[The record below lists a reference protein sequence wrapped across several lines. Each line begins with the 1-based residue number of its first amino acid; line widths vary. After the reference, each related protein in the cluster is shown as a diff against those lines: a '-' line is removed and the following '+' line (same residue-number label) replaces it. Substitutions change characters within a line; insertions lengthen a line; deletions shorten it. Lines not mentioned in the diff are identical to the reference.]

1 MTSKFRKILSS
12 TIAGSLLICSVI
24 GSTMSV
30 SAATASKY
38 EYSVTDSTQLQKY
51 LVRLGDLT
59 DIQKVLYDI
68 DKNGELT
75 ITDATNLR
83 NIAVFN
89 SRDESIFFA
98 YTKCDVVFIKL
109 HTFRY
114 ACRFWLCSR
123 LFSRGFYGSCSL
135 CRFCC
140 CHCC

>member
-59 DIQKVLYDI
+59 DTQKVLYDI
-68 DKNGELT
+68 DKTGTLNGV
-75 ITDATNLR
+75 A
-83 NIAVFN
+83 IALYLA
-89 SRDESIFFA
+89 I
-98 YTKCDVVFIKL
+98 
-109 HTFRY
+109 
-114 ACRFWLCSR
+114 
-123 LFSRGFYGSCSL
+123 YGSIAKKDRL
-135 CRFCC
+135 MA
-140 CHCC
+140 